1 MEKKSNLLLSVFV
14 FISIV
19 IQGQVAENRYLV
31 YFSDKDN
38 TPYSIDQPDDFLSQ
52 RSIQRRANQNIEINQ
67 QDLPVDPAYIAQIQ
81 GLGDVE
87 IIYSLK
93 WFNALL
99 IETTDPDVLEA
110 IEDLE
115 NVERLEVSTWLEGH
129 NELPDI
135 EQRFTF
141 QAKTG
146 EEYGPSLNQI
156 EMINGLPLH
165 EEGFTGQGI
174 WVGVFDGGF
183 LFTNTADA
191 LSDFYNSDRL
201 LDARNFVDGNEEVY
215 IRSTHG
221 TRVLSTMTG
230 FMEDSLI
237 GTGYGASYGL
247 FITEDVTQER
257 RIEEANWV
265 RAAEFADSA
274 GYDIINTSLGYTLFD
289 VIEDNYTYA
298 DMDGE
303 TTLIT
308 RGSDIAASKGI
319 LIVTSAGNS
328 GSSDW
333 FYISAPADGDS
344 VLAVG
349 AVNPQEVS
357 ATFSSRGPSFDG
369 RVKPNVCA
377 QGGPAVFTDLADGIA
392 AGNGT
397 SFSSPIIAGMA
408 ASLWQAYPNA
418 TAWQVHQ
425 SIEQSA
431 HLFENPN
438 DSLGYGI
445 PDFEFARDILGTI
458 LSTSEH
464 RSQENLAIFPNP
476 ASSSGVVNIEIPS
489 RLSEK
494 VNLRIYSVSGMILLS
509 GVINA
514 GGMDFYPLNL
524 SSVELSSGIYIL
536 ELSGW
541 RGLAFR
547 QKLII
552 D

>member
-1 MEKKSNLLLSVFV
+1 MEKKSKWLSLILFFV
-14 FISIV
+14 ACMV
-19 IQGQVAENRYLV
+19 NAQVAENRYLV
-31 YFSDKDN
+31 YFTDKDN
-38 TPYSIDQPDDFLSQ
+38 TPYSVDQPEEFLSE
-52 RSIQRRANQNIEINQ
+52 RSIQRRANQAIEVSV
-67 QDLPVDPAYIAQIQ
+67 QDLPVDPAYISQVQ
-81 GLGDVE
+81 DLGDVE
-87 IIYSLK
+87 IIYPLK
-93 WFNALL
+93 WLNALL

-110 IEDLE
+110 LEAME
-115 NVERLEVSTWLEGH
+115 NVDRLEVSTWLEGH
-129 NELPDI
+129 NEVDE
-135 EQRFTF
+135 EQRFSF
-141 QAKTG
+141 QSKTG

-183 LFTNTADA
+183 LFTNTTDA

-201 LDARNFVDGNEEVY
+201 LDTRNFVDGNQEVY
-215 IRSTHG
+215 TRSSHG

-257 RIEEANWV
+257 RIEEANWI
-265 RAAEFADSA
+265 RAAEYADSA

-289 VIEDNYTYA
+289 VIEDSYTYA

-308 RGSDIAASKGI
+308 RGSDIAASKGM

-328 GSSDW
+328 GNSDW
-333 FYISAPADGDS
+333 YYISAPADGDS

-349 AVNPQEVS
+349 AVDPE
-357 ATFSSRGPSFDG
+357 AEIRGFSSRGPSFDG
-369 RVKPNVCA
+369 RIKPNVCA
-377 QGGPAVFTDLADGIA
+377 QGGPAVFTDLDDGIA
-392 AGNGT
+392 SGNGT

-408 ASLWQAYPNA
+408 ASLWQAYPGA

-431 HLFENPN
+431 HLYNNPN
-438 DSLGYGI
+438 DSLGFGI
-445 PDFEFARDILGTI
+445 PDFEIARDILGTI
-458 LSTSEH
+458 LSTSEYQ
-464 RSQENLAIFPNP
+464 SQERLVIFPNP
-476 ASSSGVVNIEIPS
+476 ASSSGMVNIEVPS
-489 RLSEK
+489 RVSEE
-494 VNLRIYSVSGMILLS
+494 VNLRIYSVSGRLLLDD
-509 GVINA
+509 VINA
-514 GGMDFYPLNL
+514 SGMEFYPLNL
-524 SSVELSSGIYIL
+524 STAEFSSGIYIL
-536 ELSGW
+536 ELSDWQGS
-541 RGLAFR
+541 AFR